1 MTVLDWQSFCSNS
14 PPLAPSAMT
23 IGVFDGVHRGHQE
36 LIRRVVSQNGTLLPV
51 AITFQTNPKH
61 LLRRSSQGGDITSL
75 RQKLRLLE
83 ELGIHLV
90 VLIDFSG
97 NFSKLRGIEF
107 VDLLKERGNLRYL
120 AVGSD
125 FRCGYRLDTDVVLL
139 KKMNEA
145 SSIVTEVVPPVLMG
159 DLPISSSRIR
169 AAIVSGDLVEASNLL
184 GRNVEID
191 LVDVPPTP
199 RSDGIIFNVRATAR
213 LTPPNGRYPVLLKYG
228 QGSQKKEAFIEIQ
241 KGMIRIPY
249 RIDCESIEFI
259 V

>member
-1 MTVLDWQSFCSNS
+1 MTVLDWESFCSNS
-14 PPLAPSAMT
+14 PPVPPSAMT

-36 LIRRVVSQNGTLLPV
+36 LIRRVVNQNGNLRPV
-51 AITFQTNPKH
+51 AITFQANPKV
-61 LLRRSSQGGDITSL
+61 LLRRASHGGDITSL

-83 ELGIHLV
+83 ELGIDQV

-120 AVGSD
+120 VVGSD
-125 FRCGYRLDTDVVLL
+125 FRCGYRLDTDAVLL
-139 KKMNEA
+139 KRMNDK
-145 SSIVTEVVPPVLMG
+145 SGIVTEVVPPILMG
-159 DLPISSSRIR
+159 DRPISSSRIR
-169 AAIVSGDLVEASNLL
+169 AAIASGDLVEASNLL

-199 RSDGIIFNVRATAR
+199 RSDGIVFNVRATAR
-213 LTPPNGRYPVLLKYG
+213 LTPPNGRYPVLLKYR
-228 QGSQKKEAFIEIQ
+228 QGTQKKEAFIEIQ
-241 KGMIRIPY
+241 KGMVQIPY
-249 RIDCESIEFI
+249 QIDCESVEFI